1 LFFSLDEL
9 KQVRMVLESIEDHLR
24 GWNGSKQGLGG
35 ERVSRAKLAIEHVMP
50 RKWQQ
55 HWPVQGIDEEDRDR
69 LIHTLGN
76 LTLLTG
82 KLNSTVSNGP
92 WSGANSKRVG
102 FEGHDVLILNRDLLK
117 RGGSEW
123 TDAAIRERTKSWCV

>member
-1 LFFSLDEL
+1 
-9 KQVRMVLESIEDHLR
+9 MVLESIEDHLR

-35 ERVSRAKLAIEHVMP
+35 ERVSPAKLAIEHVMP

-82 KLNSTVSNGP
+82 KLNSTVLTVLGQAQTASA
-92 WSGANSKRVG
+92 WVLRVTTY
-102 FEGHDVLILNRDLLK
+102 L
-117 RGGSEW
+117 S
-123 TDAAIRERTKSWCV
+123 

>member
-1 LFFSLDEL
+1 
-9 KQVRMVLESIEDHLR
+9 MVLESIEDHLR

-55 HWPVQGIDEEDRDR
+55 HWPVQGIDEVDRDR

-92 WSGANSKRVG
+92 WSGANSKRV
-102 FEGHDVLILNRDLLK
+102 VLRVTTYL
-117 RGGSEW
+117 S
-123 TDAAIRERTKSWCV
+123 